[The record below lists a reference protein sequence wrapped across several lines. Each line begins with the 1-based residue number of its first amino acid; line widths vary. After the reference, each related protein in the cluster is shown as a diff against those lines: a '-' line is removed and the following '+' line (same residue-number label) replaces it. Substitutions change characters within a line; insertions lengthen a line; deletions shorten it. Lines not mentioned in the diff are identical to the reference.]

1 MLVFRDT
8 ICSHARSRPW
18 LTVPCAQLERE
29 SNLAKTYA
37 SIRKSC
43 RGANSLGLC
52 VSWAQMFYNSCEGNG
67 AEHRKSARFAFEPR
81 DTYTI
86 VLHLQIWYEGMN
98 ALADV
103 EFNIC
108 QLPLADAFRI

>member
-1 MLVFRDT
+1 MRNWKENQTLQT
-8 ICSHARSRPW
+8 
-18 LTVPCAQLERE
+18 QLQAFERV
-29 SNLAKTYA
+29 AW
-37 SIRKSC
+37 
-43 RGANSLGLC
+43 GANSLGLC
-52 VSWAQMFYNSCEGNG
+52 VSWAQMLYNNCEGNG